1 MCLVLF
7 WLSRLHKW
15 RQKSGKY
22 LHQRIMDAKSCCEMF
37 SCYYDFSGLTLIDLT
52 CLNFFDDPKMKF
64 YVLTETTRARIGWR
78 QKWLNLLSF
87 CVSCEDLAVSISF
100 VRCRKPDSFNA
111 SDIILSIRVLDHCKK
126 YQTSWYQERLVC
138 MDWGVKRRQFL
149 KLT

>member
-1 MCLVLF
+1 MPTVSISLL
-7 WLSRLHKW
+7 WSHAHHKHVYDP
-15 RQKSGKY
+15 Y
-22 LHQRIMDAKSCCEMF
+22 LT
-37 SCYYDFSGLTLIDLT
+37 TLWEYWNKQVVCSILPWIL
-52 CLNFFDDPKMKF
+52 CAQNF
-64 YVLTETTRARIGWR
+64 YVHRTNTYWKFPKDTTRKIGR

-100 VRCRKPDSFNA
+100 VRCRKHDSFNA

-138 MDWGVKRRQFL
+138 MDWGVKRRRFL